1 MIEKLKKKYMANCI
15 FATVLL
21 WALAAVFVAITWDDL
36 NVLFQ
41 KPLKIEDLKAEDIQK
56 NVKVEGDIYYFMDY
70 YAYQENDNG
79 SMTAMQF
86 MVPVGEAEYM
96 GVNCS
101 GSKMNRAK
109 ENMDDYWA
117 YLDGDESAMDNLQ
130 PVKIS
135 GTIQPLS
142 GDYLTYFNEFVD
154 EMGLPEE
161 SAALFLPYVINDG
174 DIGEGNMVTIIFFI
188 LLAAGSLIGGIYM
201 LVSGIKGKNVK
212 ALEEYCE
219 SKGNKEYILA
229 QIEHFYQ
236 MQPAVQGMRIGQ
248 DYFMAVKGTKVYFA
262 EADQVLWVYENVVQH
277 RTNFI
282 PTGKTYSVVVKLYD
296 GRIFDIPM
304 SRKTASREALQYI
317 AANMPYL
324 FIGYEEDWVEL
335 YNTERDRMRQT
346 VRSRK
351 QEYEVNMTVAAGDMA
366 SAPDTEMQKF

>member
-1 MIEKLKKKYMANCI
+1 MIEKLKKKYMTHCI
-15 FATVLL
+15 FAAVLL

-70 YAYQENDNG
+70 YAYQENDKG
-79 SMTAMQF
+79 GMTAMQF

-109 ENMDDYWA
+109 ENMDAYWA

-174 DIGEGNMVTIIFFI
+174 DIGEGNMVSIIFFI
-188 LLAAGSLIGGIYM
+188 LLAAGALLGGIYM

-219 SKGNKEYILA
+219 RKGNKEYILS
-229 QIEHFYQ
+229 QIEYFYQ

-282 PTGKTYSVVVKLYD
+282 PTGKTYSVVVMLYD

-304 SRKTASREALQYI
+304 SRKTASQEALQYI

-324 FIGYEEDWVEL
+324 FI
-335 YNTERDRMRQT
+335 
-346 VRSRK
+346 
-351 QEYEVNMTVAAGDMA
+351 
-366 SAPDTEMQKF
+366 

>member
-15 FATVLL
+15 CAAVLL

-70 YAYQENDNG
+70 YAYQENDKG

-174 DIGEGNMVTIIFFI
+174 DIGEGNMVSIIFFI

-282 PTGKTYSVVVKLYD
+282 PTGKTYSVVVMLYD

-304 SRKTASREALQYI
+304 SRKTASQEALQYI

-324 FIGYEEDWVEL
+324 FIGYDEDWVEL
-335 YNTERDRMRQT
+335 YNTERDRMCQT

-351 QEYEVNMTVAAGDMA
+351 QEYEVNLTGTAGDMT

>member
-1 MIEKLKKKYMANCI
+1 MIEKLKKKYMTNCI
-15 FATVLL
+15 FAAVLL

-70 YAYQENDNG
+70 YAYQENDKG

-101 GSKMNRAK
+101 GSTMNRAK
-109 ENMDDYWA
+109 ENMDAYWA

-248 DYFMAVKGTKVYFA
+248 DYF
-262 EADQVLWVYENVVQH
+262 
-277 RTNFI
+277 
-282 PTGKTYSVVVKLYD
+282 VVKLYD

-304 SRKTASREALQYI
+304 SRKTASQEALQYI

-324 FIGYEEDWVEL
+324 FIGYDEDWVEL

-351 QEYEVNMTVAAGDMA
+351 QEYEVNMTGTAGDMA